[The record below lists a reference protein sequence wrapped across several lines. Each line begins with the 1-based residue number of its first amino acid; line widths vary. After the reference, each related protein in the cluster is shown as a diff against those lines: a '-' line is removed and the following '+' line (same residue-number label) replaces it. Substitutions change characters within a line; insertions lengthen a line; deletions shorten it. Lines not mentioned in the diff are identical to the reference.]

1 MRLKI
6 AVVGPMPS
14 ASVSTTTAAK
24 PRCRLNTL
32 RLSHRSRSIGL
43 PVSSVFAR
51 AGQGIVRVWAV
62 PQRERSTQTVC
73 GEEMLCNLVESFR
86 FILVH
91 LHDHASDAIV
101 KIR

>member
-6 AVVGPMPS
+6 AVVAPMPS

-24 PRCRLNTL
+24 AGWRLNTR
-32 RLSHRSRSIGL
+32 RLSRRSRNIGL
-43 PVSSVFAR
+43 PVSSVFSQ

-62 PQRERSTQTVC
+62 PQRERSTQTIC
-73 GEEMLCNLVESFR
+73 GEEMLCNLVESFG
-86 FILVH
+86 FILIH
-91 LHDHASDAIV
+91 LHNHASDATV